1 MSPHQR
7 ATTAPHYLPHPHSL
21 CLFLSGIL
29 IKSADFDSHQ
39 LNAHKN
45 TPSLTHTH
53 TAHYHTFPQ
62 FHSSTECLFVFWLHS
77 PCVPSDRGSFPTTT
91 ATVFLCV
98 CVCMCT
104 HTLANM
110 DGCLCVCVK
119 SWGVCLQCWE
129 PHLHTLTCVQSLSSV
144 QTDSA
149 LLAFLISSFEWIL
162 ANQMLHLHS
171 TWLLISKQENT
182 VWKRSVGGKSLHVCQ
197 VGFVCISP
205 SCLLL
210 FQNP

>member
-1 MSPHQR
+1 MLTKTLPLSHTHIQLTIILFPSSTPRLNVYLSSDSTHRVCR
-7 ATTAPHYLPHPHSL
+7 ATVA
-21 CLFLSGIL
+21 LFQQQQRQC
-29 IKSADFDSHQ
+29 F
-39 LNAHKN
+39 
-45 TPSLTHTH
+45 
-53 TAHYHTFPQ
+53 
-62 FHSSTECLFVFWLHS
+62 
-77 PCVPSDRGSFPTTT
+77 
-91 ATVFLCV
+91 CV

-149 LLAFLISSFEWIL
+149 LLAFLIPSFEWIL